1 MNIVKKK
8 INLNVQQP
16 NNYQIIHAMQGDN
29 DTIEIEA
36 AIWDGNKKY
45 TIDSDDIISI
55 DCISPS
61 GIQNQIKILSN
72 TTNTVTFKLDK
83 NVLAENGEHKLSVHF
98 MSNPNI
104 SLTTFPA
111 ELYVTKAPLGSLAKG
126 VMAIITEYVF
136 AAQKSAEKAESF
148 SQSADSSAHNAKV
161 SEDNAKNSETNANAS
176 AINAAESA
184 ANATQKATAAETSA
198 ANAANSATNASASA
212 STATSK
218 ASEAAASAT
227 NASNSAN
234 TAATKANEAST
245 SANNADTYAKESK
258 SYALGT
264 GNVRPDEATDNAKY
278 YYEQAKSISESLS
291 GALHPMGTVTF
302 ANLPPLSDA
311 SEGDM
316 YNVSDQFTTN
326 TDFKEGAGNVIP
338 AGANVYK
345 TADEKWDV
353 LAGSPVT
360 GIKGSNETAY
370 RKGNVNIT
378 AENIGALATSGGE
391 ITGEIT
397 RTYGNSST
405 TGVTKVTCGSE
416 LSVEFSAPKGGVT
429 RKVTLNGGGLSFEN
443 ISGTGT
449 NTSSMTYGIDNT
461 SGGTEGSSDLI
472 TSGAVHSVVSTG
484 MRFIIKVPGNCS
496 LTSLASFPGGAY
508 RINNNL
514 MLQMTDAP
522 NGYTGG
528 ACYLIKG
535 YDESATDENFMVLL
549 GTSPDSVWYRSR
561 YGSWREWRKLLTV
574 NNMAWKQ
581 LGKISSGGTLTVPS
595 STEIMLI
602 AGTPAASYI
611 AFGTKVIPYGVHF
624 EIQEQDF
631 PSGST
636 KTLEISASGVIT
648 AASTFP
654 SGFNYTIYYR

>member
-61 GIQNQIKILSN
+61 GIQNQIKVLSN

-83 NVLAENGEHKLSVHF
+83 NVLAENGEHKLSIHF

-111 ELYVTKAPLGSLAKG
+111 ELYVTKAPLGSLAEG

-198 ANAANSATNASASA
+198 VNAANSATNASASA

-245 SANNADTYAKESK
+245 SANNADTYAKESE

-278 YYEQAKSISESLS
+278 YYEEAKSTSESLS
-291 GALHPMGTVTF
+291 GALRPMGTVTF

-378 AENIGALATSGGE
+378 AENIGL
-391 ITGEIT
+391 
-397 RTYGNSST
+397 GNVNNTADADKSVRYADSAGMAAQIPVNPST
-405 TGVTKVTCGSE
+405 TPTAVGS
-416 LSVEFSAPKGGVT
+416 
-429 RKVTLNGGGLSFEN
+429 
-443 ISGTGT
+443 IW
-449 NTSSMTYGIDNT
+449 
-461 SGGTEGSSDLI
+461 I
-472 TSGAVHSVVSTG
+472 TS
-484 MRFIIKVPGNCS
+484 
-496 LTSLASFPGGAY
+496 
-508 RINNNL
+508 
-514 MLQMTDAP
+514 
-522 NGYTGG
+522 
-528 ACYLIKG
+528 
-535 YDESATDENFMVLL
+535 
-549 GTSPDSVWYRSR
+549 
-561 YGSWREWRKLLTV
+561 
-574 NNMAWKQ
+574 
-581 LGKISSGGTLTVPS
+581 
-595 STEIMLI
+595 
-602 AGTPAASYI
+602 
-611 AFGTKVIPYGVHF
+611 
-624 EIQEQDF
+624 
-631 PSGST
+631 
-636 KTLEISASGVIT
+636 
-648 AASTFP
+648 
-654 SGFNYTIYYR
+654 